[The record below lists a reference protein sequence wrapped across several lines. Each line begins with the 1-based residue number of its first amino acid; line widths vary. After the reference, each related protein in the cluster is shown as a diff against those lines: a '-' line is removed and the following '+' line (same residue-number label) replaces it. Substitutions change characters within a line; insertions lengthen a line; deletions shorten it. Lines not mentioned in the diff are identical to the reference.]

1 MVGTIPLRSSL
12 ILSQW
17 EIEYEEKDLAS
28 GGRSDLGRRAAPQP
42 YRGWIIMALGF
53 ADLGNYDGNPQDCG

>member
-17 EIEYEEKDLAS
+17 EIEYEEEDLAS
-28 GGRSDLGRRAAPQP
+28 GGRSELGGRAAPQP
-42 YRGWIIMALGF
+42 YRAGSGGAAAQPYL
-53 ADLGNYDGNPQDCG
+53 